1 MSQLHKH
8 AIPSAIAERALIN
21 PAQYQQ
27 YYQQSVQDPEAFWGE
42 HGKILDW
49 IKPYTKVKNTSFDP
63 GHVSI
68 RWFEDG
74 TLNLAANCLDR
85 HLAERGDQTAIIWE
99 GDDPTQ
105 SKGDL
110 QTAAP

>member
-42 HGKILDW
+42 HGKI
-49 IKPYTKVKNTSFDP
+49 P
-63 GHVSI
+63 G
-68 RWFEDG
+68 
-74 TLNLAANCLDR
+74 L
-85 HLAERGDQTAIIWE
+85 DQTLY
-99 GDDPTQ
+99 Q
-105 SKGDL
+105 S
-110 QTAAP
+110 

>member
-1 MSQLHKH
+1 MQN
-8 AIPSAIAERALIN
+8 AEDFL
-21 PAQYQQ
+21 
-27 YYQQSVQDPEAFWGE
+27 GE

-63 GHVSI
+63 GRISI

-74 TLNLAANCLDR
+74 TRNLTANCLDR
-85 HLAERGDQTAIIWE
+85 HLVKHGNQTTIICE

-105 SKGDL
+105 SKEVTYKQLHYDVCQFANVLKKPGVKKGEVVAIYMPML
-110 QTAAP
+110 P